1 MRSPVCARRGACML
15 RAGVEVVSEVVDC
28 EAFARAFVMFE
39 VAEVQVGQPEMLTV
53 VWDPALS

>member
-1 MRSPVCARRGACML
+1 M
-15 RAGVEVVSEVVDC
+15 EVVSEVVDC

-39 VAEVQVGQPEMLTV
+39 VAEGQVGQPEMLTV